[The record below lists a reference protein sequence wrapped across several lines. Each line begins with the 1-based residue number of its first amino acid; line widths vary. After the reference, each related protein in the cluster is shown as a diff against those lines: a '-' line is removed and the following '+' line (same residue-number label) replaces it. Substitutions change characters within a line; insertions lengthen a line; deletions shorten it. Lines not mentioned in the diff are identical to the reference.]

1 MIKLKKSKQDEFYL
15 NTEGDDFFKR
25 NFANKETPDL
35 RLNKKI
41 IYDEIKE
48 SGISYKTVLEFGGN
62 YGDLLYNMKK
72 NNDATE
78 CFNVEASK
86 DAIQFGQKK
95 FKDEVNFVHGTIAD
109 NEITNNEKF
118 EKYFDLIIIDDV
130 FDWVSRETIFQSI
143 TNIDNLLKDGGF
155 LFIRDF
161 YPDKNTKNQ
170 NHHVKDGFVYN
181 FKVENSHAGIF
192 LGTGIY
198 EIEWQKIFFDKIG
211 ISTSYKCDNLFNYR
225 WIDVILK
232 KSYTDFFSQS
242 KQSKDKIET

>member
-109 NEITNNEKF
+109 NEIANNEKF

-143 TNIDNLLKDGGF
+143 TNIDNLL
-155 LFIRDF
+155 
-161 YPDKNTKNQ
+161 
-170 NHHVKDGFVYN
+170 KDGFVYN

-225 WIDVILK
+225 WIDAILK